1 MFIGLDVLSHVKPE
15 LMRGTHRRLSHAK
28 RCHDS
33 LANHIEFLLALLF
46 LLVTAN
52 QPTPLRVRP
61 DSSSMLCR
69 KAESDSTTMS
79 LNSPHLTEPETQS
92 KAQPSHWRP
101 FRFLSLPPELRN
113 MVYTLV
119 AQVPTVT
126 QAGWPR
132 SSNQCRQTS
141 AH

>member
-1 MFIGLDVLSHVKPE
+1 MAAFFSFKERLVFTGLDVLSHVKPE

-52 QPTPLRVRP
+52 LPTPLRVRP

-69 KAESDSTTMS
+69 KAESASTTVS
-79 LNSPHLTEPETQS
+79 LNAPHLQS
-92 KAQPSHWRP
+92 QRPSPKHSQVTGD
-101 FRFLSLPPELRN
+101 RFAS
-113 MVYTLV
+113 
-119 AQVPTVT
+119 
-126 QAGWPR
+126 
-132 SSNQCRQTS
+132 
-141 AH
+141 